1 MKSITHNTQYSISDY
16 VVPLN
21 IDTTVANHIFH
32 KHYDEKKQVFLN
44 SEPMTDSALHLIPKE
59 LHEYMVIDR
68 VWIGYFHD
76 QRRSKQFI
84 PIHRDNHP
92 DNINYPCS
100 INIPV
105 FGCNE
110 QITTSFWEPTDE
122 VIGEKMKKSEAYS
135 SGELAHAYEFA
146 LTDTPVLFNNQKWHS
161 VFNPLPQSHQRA
173 IMIFKFNN
181 KKTDWKFFRELTQ
194 HLV

>member
-110 QITTSFWEPTDE
+110 QITTSFWEPIDE

-181 KKTDWKFFRELTQ
+181 KKQIGSFSENLLNT
-194 HLV
+194 